1 LSNESAASPLV
12 SICLVDYNDAAHLP
26 ECLNAVAEAA
36 AGIDYE
42 VILVDNASS
51 DGSPD
56 LVERDF
62 PRTILIRNAENEG
75 FGRANNRAV
84 RASRGE
90 YLLFLNTDVILRPGT
105 LEPLIE
111 EMRLHPSTGIAAPAL
126 VGAGGRPQV
135 SFGGR
140 VTFITETL
148 RKTFLNRMIARRLR
162 KDRRRREVRWVSGA
176 FLLVRR
182 GAFLESGGFDERF
195 FIYFEDIDLCLRIL
209 AAGWKVVFLPRVES
223 FHHGGV
229 TTAARPLRSRLEYR
243 KSQVL
248 FYNKHNPRVSS
259 ALLRLY
265 LRLNV
270 AGLALAGAFRKDAD
284 GPSLRQEFQGLIKGM
299 KA

>member
-1 LSNESAASPLV
+1 MGNECAASPLV

-26 ECLNAVAEAA
+26 ECLKAVAEAA

-42 VILVDNASS
+42 VVVVDNASS

-62 PRTILIRNAENEG
+62 PRAILIRNAENEG

-111 EMRLHPSTGIAAPAL
+111 EMRLHPSTGIAGSAL
-126 VGAGGRPQV
+126 VGAGDRPQV

-140 VTFITETL
+140 VTFFTEML

-176 FLLVRR
+176 LLFTRR
-182 GAFLESGGFDERF
+182 SAFLESGGFDERF

-209 AAGWKVVFLPRVES
+209 AAGWKVVFLPRAVS

-229 TTAARPLRSRLEYR
+229 TTAAHPLRSRLEYR

-248 FYNKHNPRVSS
+248 FYKKHNSSLSS

-270 AGLALAGAFRKDAD
+270 AGLALAGAFQRDAD
-284 GPSLRQEFQGLIKGM
+284 GPALRREFQGLIKGM